1 MHNNQLL
8 KQQGSLNPIYVLTL
22 DTDDIFLRLC
32 AVLSHVKK
40 VFGQKFPRNAKN
52 VFECLRLIYSA
63 IFSIFNTQLLFRSWI
78 GSRVK
83 IRHYFQSSNLFIALL
98 WMFPNRMLYNDL
110 YC

>member
-52 VFECLRLIYSA
+52 VFECLKLI
-63 IFSIFNTQLLFRSWI
+63 
-78 GSRVK
+78 
-83 IRHYFQSSNLFIALL
+83 
-98 WMFPNRMLYNDL
+98 
-110 YC
+110 